1 MTTTPDE
8 MQEPPDRR
16 RPGPEK
22 RSRAA
27 EYIAALYIA
36 LLVCAPWLL
45 REASL
50 LTPPSRGVEMQ
61 MSNRFAAPPAPALK
75 AAAQAPAARA
85 LPIISR

>member
-8 MQEPPDRR
+8 MHERSDHRR
-16 RPGPEK
+16 TGPEK

-36 LLVCAPWLL
+36 LLFCAPWLL